1 MGDEPAGGHLEVRQM
16 GNAKL
21 YHLSRRV
28 PLDAVINR
36 GWEMIVLLDRNL
48 RIVQASESFITF
60 TGTSR

>member
-1 MGDEPAGGHLEVRQM
+1 MNRRV

-36 GWEMIVLLDRNL
+36 GREMIVLLDRNL